1 MPAKYFDRNPQSSS
15 EPPSP
20 VALITG
26 GSAGIG
32 AACVQQFL
40 VAGWR
45 IAVVALPDPDLDW
58 LRSLGVLVI
67 PGDITSERV
76 RDRAINETVAEF
88 GRIDLLVNNAG
99 IGLYSLPS
107 AVPIEHFSRMLEVNV
122 VAPLALAQL
131 VIPVMLGQGFG
142 TIVTMGSVASRVALP
157 WASAYSAAKAA
168 LCSLHDSL
176 RLELRGSPIHL
187 IVVHPGIVDTG
198 FRDNVL
204 AGGPPAGVK
213 RIRYVVSPET
223 VASAIFRAVKRRR
236 SSVYVPAIGFLFEKA
251 GALVPA
257 VLNFYLSHLNPP
269 SWKKIEPRSVATAA
283 NGDQ

>member
-1 MPAKYFDRNPQSSS
+1 MLNKCFDKNP
-15 EPPSP
+15 EGLVCASP
-20 VALITG
+20 VAFITG
-26 GSAGIG
+26 GSTGIG
-32 AACVQQFL
+32 AACVRKFL
-40 VAGWR
+40 AAGWKVS
-45 IAVVALPDPDLDW
+45 VVALPDSNLDW
-58 LRSLGVLVI
+58 LRSLGVRI
-67 PGDITSERV
+67 IAGDITSEHV
-76 RDRAINETVAEF
+76 RERAISETLAAF

-107 AVPIEHFSRMLEVNV
+107 DVPIAHFSRMLELNV
-122 VAPLALAQL
+122 VAPLALAQM
-131 VIPVMLGQGFG
+131 VIPVMLAQGFG
-142 TIVTMGSVASRVALP
+142 TIVTMGSVAARVALP
-157 WASAYSAAKAA
+157 WAAAYSATKAA

-223 VASAIFRAVKRRR
+223 VASGIFRAVKRRR
-236 SSVYVPAIGFLFEKA
+236 NSVYVPAIGFLFEKA

-257 VLNFYLSHLNPP
+257 VLNFYLSRLNPP
-269 SWKKIEPRSVATAA
+269 SWNKIQSRTVETTA
-283 NGDQ
+283 NSSQ